1 MCEDNKRTHG
11 PKKVE
16 KHCIRRYGPQLNGSF
31 SMWPP
36 SHINCSPLPYDVM
49 VSFTFLCLVCHNTH
63 CFLLLASCMFYVVKQ
78 HFPEDAY
85 LNTWAKRR
93 QNNKIIVRRSNLS
106 ALIRIFTSN
115 QHHERYQSMQSL
127 MS

>member
-1 MCEDNKRTHG
+1 
-11 PKKVE
+11 
-16 KHCIRRYGPQLNGSF
+16 
-31 SMWPP
+31 
-36 SHINCSPLPYDVM
+36 
-49 VSFTFLCLVCHNTH
+49 
-63 CFLLLASCMFYVVKQ
+63 MFYVVKK

-85 LNTWAKRR
+85 LNTWVKRR
-93 QNNKIIVRRSNLS
+93 QNNKIIVRKLNLS